1 MTPVEVLIVGDEQAE
16 LLRALHDQYAPGL
29 FRFVARLTND
39 RQWAEDVVQETL
51 FRAWRSTGI
60 LKRRTQP
67 AAGGWAAGAPDRNDL
82 GEADDRN
89 DSDQNDNDQND
100 LADPDGR
107 GDSVQAWLYT
117 VARNLVIDEWRSARS
132 RNEIGTATLPERAK
146 ADHTD
151 QVLQKW
157 LVSDALSELSH
168 EHREVLVHSYYGGK
182 SVAEIGA
189 ELGIPDGTV
198 KSRLH
203 YALRALR
210 LALQE
215 KGVTR

>member
-1 MTPVEVLIVGDEQAE
+1 MGNEQADV
-16 LLRALHDQYAPGL
+16 LRSLHDEYAPAL
-29 FRFVARLTND
+29 YRYVVRMTND

-51 FRAWRSTGI
+51 FRAWRSPSIQST
-60 LKRRTQP
+60 
-67 AAGGWAAGAPDRNDL
+67 
-82 GEADDRN
+82 DD
-89 DSDQNDNDQND
+89 S
-100 LADPDGR
+100 A
-107 GDSVQAWLYT
+107 QAWLFT

-132 RNEIGTATLPERAK
+132 RNEIGTATVPERAK

-151 QVLQKW
+151 AVLQAW
-157 LVSDALSELSH
+157 LVSDALTELTR

-182 SVAEIGA
+182 TVAEIA
-189 ELGIPDGTV
+189 EHLGIPDGTV

>member
-1 MTPVEVLIVGDEQAE
+1 MAQEQSD
-16 LLRALHDQYAPGL
+16 LLRSLHDEYAPAL
-29 FRFVARLTND
+29 YRFVVRQTND

-51 FRAWRSTGI
+51 FRAWRSPGI
-60 LKRRTQP
+60 LNTT
-67 AAGGWAAGAPDRNDL
+67 
-82 GEADDRN
+82 EE
-89 DSDQNDNDQND
+89 
-100 LADPDGR
+100 
-107 GDSVQAWLYT
+107 SVQAWLFT

-132 RNEIGTATLPERAK
+132 RHEIATDSLPERAR

-151 QVLQKW
+151 AVLQTW
-157 LVSDALSELSH
+157 LVSDALTDLTL

-182 SVAEIGA
+182 SVAEIA
-189 ELGIPDGTV
+189 EHLGIPDGTV

-215 KGVTR
+215 RGVTR